1 MTTKQIISPV
11 PGTFYRKPEPEQPPY
26 VSEGEQI
33 NEGDVIGLVEVM
45 KTFFQVKSDSRGKL
59 VKFLVENEG
68 GVTAGQV
75 IAEIES

>member
-1 MTTKQIISPV
+1 MTTKQIISPG
-11 PGTFYRKPEPEQPPY
+11 PGFFYRKPKPEQPPY

-45 KTFFQVKSDSRGKL
+45 KTFLEVKSDSSGKL
-59 VKFLVENEG
+59 VKFLIENEG
-68 GVTAGQV
+68 EVTAGQV

>member
-11 PGTFYRKPEPEQPPY
+11 PGIFYRKLKPEQPPY

-45 KTFFQVKSDSRGKL
+45 KTFLEVKSDSSGKL
-59 VKFLVENEG
+59 VKFLIEDEG
-68 GVTAGQV
+68 EVTAGQV